1 MWLIVGV
8 ISGAWAWSSKSLNS
22 WKLLANRFNISNF
35 HKISRSWIKVL
46 WFLDWIQKTWH
57 ACLSY
62 CCLSGN
68 LELSQNY
75 SHLNFFPQSRQHL
88 ELTMVVYKEELWTAI
103 LQRPGWFLAVPIP
116 TGLSY
121 KLPSQTY
128 RILCSN
134 QNKPVTLWHC
144 ENKWWHFK
152 ASLKWTVLPWTRD
165 SQQTGLTHAE

>member
-103 LQRPGWFLAVPIP
+103 LQKPGWFLAVPIQ

-128 RILCSN
+128 LNLCSKL
-134 QNKPVTLWHC
+134 NKPVTVY
-144 ENKWWHFK
+144 E
-152 ASLKWTVLPWTRD
+152 
-165 SQQTGLTHAE
+165 TGLLYFCRRQHRSYLSLHPLH